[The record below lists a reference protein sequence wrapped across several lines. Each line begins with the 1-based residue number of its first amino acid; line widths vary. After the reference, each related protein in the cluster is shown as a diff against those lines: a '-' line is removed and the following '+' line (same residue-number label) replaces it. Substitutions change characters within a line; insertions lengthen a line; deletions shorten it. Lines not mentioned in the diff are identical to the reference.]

1 MKIDQ
6 LKAHRTNKWVLFNKH
21 TLDGV
26 AGAIAIN
33 IQFKEHPI
41 YLGVDYSTIGMLP
54 HLVRNKLRELIIVG
68 LNLTKSDLER
78 LSIVADTIKIF
89 SIYPIED
96 FEYNGTTY
104 VSGSIEN
111 RSACVSAWAHYH
123 PTRKLPASFEAIE
136 DVDGNK
142 GQINNSN
149 YIYHGLVSRV
159 LGLSDE
165 MIFLRKTEFLDSSS
179 NIASLVAEGFQ
190 FYSHM
195 KLIASVLSKKGSLIA
210 FEEIQIGVINSPKI
224 FNKFMIGLGLRD
236 YPIYLLYED
245 VYNQEESNSPRP
257 TRMWTIVA
265 NFESP
270 VLASDIANLF
280 GGFGSSIQAGFS
292 TLSSVEPKTICESIV
307 NLIKKT

>member
-1 MKIDQ
+1 MKIDP
-6 LKAHRTNKWVLFNKH
+6 LKAHRTNTWVLFNRH
-21 TLDGV
+21 TLDGI

-33 IQFKEHPI
+33 INFKEHPI

-54 HLVRNKLRELIIVG
+54 NLVRGRLRELIIVG
-68 LNLTKSDLER
+68 LNLTRTDLER
-78 LSIVADTIKIF
+78 LSIVAKTIKFF
-89 SIYPIED
+89 SVHIVEN

-104 VSGSIEN
+104 ICGSIEG

-149 YIYHGLVSRV
+149 YIYHGLVARV
-159 LGLSDE
+159 LGLTDE
-165 MIFLRKTEFLDSSS
+165 AIFLRKAEFLDISSA
-179 NIASLVAEGFQ
+179 IASLVAEGFQ

-195 KLIASVLSKKGSLIA
+195 KLISSVLSRKGSAISY
-210 FEEIQIGVINSPKI
+210 EDIEIGIINSPKV
-224 FNKFMIGLGLRD
+224 FNKFMIGSGLRD
-236 YPIYLLYED
+236 YPIYLIYED
-245 VYNQEESNSPRP
+245 VYNPEESNSNKP

-270 VLASDIANLF
+270 VGAGDVAAFF
-280 GGFGSSIQAGFS
+280 GGFGSPTQAGFS
-292 TLSSVEPKTICESIV
+292 TLSTIEPRLITDKIVEMIRKQ
-307 NLIKKT
+307 

>member
-1 MKIDQ
+1 MKIDP
-6 LKAHRTNKWVLFNKH
+6 LKAHRTNTWVLFNRH

-33 IQFKEHPI
+33 VQFKDYPV

-54 HLVRNKLRELIIVG
+54 GLIKSRIQELIIVG

-78 LSIVADTIKIF
+78 LSEVAKTIKFF
-89 SIYPIED
+89 SIYPVED
-96 FEYNGTTY
+96 FEYNGTKY
-104 VSGSIEN
+104 ISGSIEG

-123 PTRKLPASFEAIE
+123 PTRKLPVSFEAIE

-149 YIYHGLVSRV
+149 YIYHGLAARV
-159 LGLSDE
+159 LGLTDE
-165 MIFLRKTEFLDSSS
+165 TIFLRKAEFLDIGSS
-179 NIASLVAEGFQ
+179 IASLVAEGFQ

-195 KLIASVLSKKGSLIA
+195 RLISGVLSRKGSTISVDEL
-210 FEEIQIGVINSPKI
+210 QIGVINSPKV
-224 FNKFMIGLGLRD
+224 FNKFMIGSGLRD

-245 VYNQEESNSPRP
+245 VYNPEESNSPKP

-270 VLASDIANLF
+270 VSASDVATAF
-280 GGFGSSIQAGFS
+280 GGFGSPVQAGFS
-292 TLSSVEPKTICESIV
+292 TLSSVEPK
-307 NLIKKT
+307 LISEKIAELIRQQ